1 MYLNI
6 KYIILNNFR
15 KSGSFGL
22 VGQQIKLGRPYM
34 KNEVL
39 IEDLVLTAKK
49 KKNGFPISLVKV
61 LTIFSLRSETSESD
75 G

>member
-39 IEDLVLTAKK
+39 IEDLVLTEKK
-49 KKNGFPISLVKV
+49 KKMVFLYPW
-61 LTIFSLRSETSESD
+61 
-75 G
+75 

>member
-39 IEDLVLTAKK
+39 IEDLVLTEKK
-49 KKNGFPISLVKV
+49 KKWFFYILGESAYHFLFKV
-61 LTIFSLRSETSESD
+61 
-75 G
+75 